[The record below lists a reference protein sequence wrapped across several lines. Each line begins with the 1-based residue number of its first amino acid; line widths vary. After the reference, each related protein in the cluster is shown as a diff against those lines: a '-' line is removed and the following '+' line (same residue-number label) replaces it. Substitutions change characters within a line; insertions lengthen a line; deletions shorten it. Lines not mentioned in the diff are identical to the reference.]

1 MTTNTMSP
9 SRSRSAAAR
18 SLPPATARGRAK
30 PAPAKPALRLINA
43 AIMRRERRQ
52 RRLVLLVA
60 TIFALVMFVVA
71 TAQAQLVQGQRELDA
86 QRAAVSAAKSEKLR
100 LERQIVVASAPQV
113 IVERATAMG
122 MVRAQDPQY
131 LIAVRSIGEP

>member
-1 MTTNTMSP
+1 MSTNTMSP
-9 SRSRSAAAR
+9 SRSRNAAAR
-18 SLPPATARGRAK
+18 SAPPSSDRARPKA
-30 PAPAKPALRLINA
+30 APQKPALRLINA
-43 AIMRRERRQ
+43 AILRRERRQ

-60 TIFALVMFVVA
+60 TIFALAMFVVA
-71 TAQAQLVQGQRELDA
+71 TAQAQLVQGQRQLDA
-86 QRAAVSAAKSEKLR
+86 QRAAVSEAKSEKLR